1 MITPNITVY
10 AFDEFSNFD
19 SFINKFGVD
28 NVEAKQLYGSDRL
41 SKSAQIKATL
51 GELVEAL
58 GETFRAKIYKKDGSL
73 RKLKDKT
80 VIHEADQFTV
90 SMHFT
95 FKPEYELFTNG
106 DDSTHYVIAKGSNRP
121 VFESG
126 DIVVAMEEME
136 RLNKA

>member
-1 MITPNITVY
+1 MITPNITAY
-10 AFDEFSNFD
+10 AFEDFANFD
-19 SFINKFGVD
+19 SFVNKFGV
-28 NVEAKQLYGSDRL
+28 NTVEAKQLYGSDRL
-41 SKSAQIKATL
+41 SKTAQIKATL
-51 GELVEAL
+51 DELVNVL
-58 GETFRAKIYKKDGSL
+58 GESFRAKIYKKDGSL
-73 RKLKDKT
+73 RQLKDKT

-95 FKPEYELFTNG
+95 FKPEYELFSNG
-106 DDSTHYVIAKGSNRP
+106 EDSVHYVMAKGSNRP

>member
-1 MITPNITVY
+1 MKP
-10 AFDEFSNFD
+10 
-19 SFINKFGVD
+19 
-28 NVEAKQLYGSDRL
+28 
-41 SKSAQIKATL
+41 SAL
-51 GELVEAL
+51 
-58 GETFRAKIYKKDGSL
+58 KIYKKDGSL

-80 VIHEADQFTV
+80 VIHEDDQFTV

-126 DIVVAMEEME
+126 DIVVAIEEME

>member
-1 MITPNITVY
+1 MITPNITAY
-10 AFDEFSNFD
+10 AFGDFANFD
-19 SFINKFGVD
+19 SFIKKFGV
-28 NVEAKQLYGSDRL
+28 NSVEAKQLYGSDRL
-41 SKSAQIKATL
+41 SKTAQIKATL
-51 GELVEAL
+51 EELIESL
-58 GETFRAKIYKKDGSL
+58 GESFRAKIYKKDGSL
-73 RKLKDKT
+73 RQLKGKT

-95 FKPEYELFTNG
+95 FKPEYELFSNG

-126 DIVVAMEEME
+126 DIMAAINEME

>member
-19 SFINKFGVD
+19 SFVNKFGVG
-28 NVEAKQLYGSDRL
+28 NVEAKKLYGSDRL
-41 SKSAQIKATL
+41 SKSTQINATL
-51 GELVEAL
+51 DELVDAL
-58 GETFRAKIYKKDGSL
+58 GESFRAKIYKKDGGL

-90 SMHFT
+90 SMYFT
-95 FKPEYELFTNG
+95 FKPEYELFSNG
-106 DDSTHYVIAKGSNRP
+106 EDSTHYVIAKGSNRP

-126 DIVVAMEEME
+126 DIVAAMEEME